1 MPAPPDLVVIGSLL
15 WDIVG
20 RTAVRLGRGGDV
32 AGRIERR
39 PGGVAMNVAATA
51 ARFGLR
57 PALLSAVGQDADG
70 EGLLA
75 AAEGMGVDT
84 RHVRRLARWPTDRY
98 MAIEDA
104 GGLLGAIADA
114 RTLEA
119 AGAAI
124 LAPLS
129 DGTLTE
135 RGAGWPGL
143 LVLDGNL
150 TGAVLDQIATSGA
163 FASADLRIIPAGPGK
178 ATRLLGVLRLPN
190 ATLYLNRHEA
200 ELLCGTGFDG
210 AGNAALGLLALGAA
224 RVLVTDGA
232 RPAVDAVAGGP
243 LLQAL
248 PPSVKVARV
257 TGAGDTFVGAHLAAE
272 HRRLPRDEALH
283 IALAA
288 AADHISGETP
298 A

>member
-1 MPAPPDLVVIGSLL
+1 MPASPDLVVIGSLL

-20 RTAVRLGRGGDV
+20 RTGEPLRRGGDV
-32 AGRIERR
+32 AGQIERR

-57 PALLSAVGQDADG
+57 PALLSAVGRDADG
-70 EGLLA
+70 DGLLA

-84 RHVRRLARWPTDRY
+84 RHVCRLAGWPTDRY

-129 DGTLTE
+129 DGTFAGGSE
-135 RGAGWPGL
+135 GWPGL

-150 TGAVLDQIATSGA
+150 TGAVLDQIATSRG
-163 FASADLRIIPAGPGK
+163 FASANLRIIPAGPGK
-178 ATRLLGVLRLPN
+178 ATRLLGVLRMPN

-200 ELLCGTGFDG
+200 ELLCATGFED
-210 AGNAALGLLALGAA
+210 ASEAALGLLALGAA

-232 RPAVDAVAGGP
+232 RPAADAMVGGP

-248 PPSVKVARV
+248 PPAVRVVRV

-272 HRRLPRDEALH
+272 HRNLPRDAALQ
-283 IALAA
+283 IALSAA
-288 AADHISGETP
+288 ANHISGDSP